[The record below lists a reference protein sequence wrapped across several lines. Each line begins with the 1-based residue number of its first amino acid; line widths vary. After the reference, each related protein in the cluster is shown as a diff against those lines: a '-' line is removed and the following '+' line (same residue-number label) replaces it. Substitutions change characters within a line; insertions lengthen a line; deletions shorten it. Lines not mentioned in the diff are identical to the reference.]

1 MSVVTPLLLSTFN
14 LSYVQQLGLVW
25 LGLEAFYFLSSSE
38 LNLKVKFFHEELSQW
53 KMKAEIKSRGITDQ
67 GCLEFL

>member
-53 KMKAEIKSRGITDQ
+53 KMEAEIKSRGITDQ

>member
-38 LNLKVKFFHEELSQW
+38 LNLKVKFFHEELSQR
-53 KMKAEIKSRGITDQ
+53 KMEAEIKSRGITDQ